1 MSSILLIGKIL
12 GSKQIRQTQDNTGK
26 CYEVGFVGTKM
37 PGICRGCKNDEK
49 RKCYPFSRS
58 PVFSLSLCHIVED
71 RAWLAAWVACQG
83 RPCVLQLGETQLKL
97 DRTLKGAGSLVPTR
111 NSARWTPRSQMLLVS
126 ALQSCKISC
135 KIRPCRTL
143 HPPVPTA
150 LHGQSHYSW
159 AIMVGRGMEY
169 RGSINRLSP
178 SLAHPQAARPATNC
192 QKQKRRPCFKHK
204 LLLPESSVHF

>member
-1 MSSILLIGKIL
+1 MVLEIVTQGWTPCHPFSSLERIL

-111 NSARWTPRSQMLLVS
+111 EQCKVDSQEPDATGFCSPV
-126 ALQSCKISC
+126 LQDFLQDS
-135 KIRPCRTL
+135 PL
-143 HPPVPTA
+143 PH
-150 LHGQSHYSW
+150 
-159 AIMVGRGMEY
+159 
-169 RGSINRLSP
+169 SP
-178 SLAHPQAARPATNC
+178 STCPHGPAWTEPLQLSDHGRKGNGIQRLHQLAQS
-192 QKQKRRPCFKHK
+192 KPCSSSSSLPSYK
-204 LLLPESSVHF
+204 LPKAEKETVF